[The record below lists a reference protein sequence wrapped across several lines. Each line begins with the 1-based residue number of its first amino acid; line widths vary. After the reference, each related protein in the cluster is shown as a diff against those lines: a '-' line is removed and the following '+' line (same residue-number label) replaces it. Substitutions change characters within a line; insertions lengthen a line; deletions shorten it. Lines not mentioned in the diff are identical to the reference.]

1 VKRRGADAAL
11 GLLLVIALAAG
22 LVLGLDFTRRA
33 KDLRVTVRSPDP
45 FEIAPLPGAPL
56 APAVAGPPSLLP
68 RLELD
73 GAPDRG
79 DPGLWLRTWQVT
91 YGHRWERQVT
101 LPVLAGPF
109 DPEGKPWPCAV
120 AVRFS
125 PRFFDDGRPG
135 GEDVAAVV
143 DRVVRA
149 QFPFAVMGL
158 RFGPVASTS
167 LHVRPVEGGLDVS
180 GGVVLADSAR
190 DPTRFDVKARI
201 ALGERDGD
209 LAARIEHVAVAWR
222 GRTRANPLVEL
233 ASLFLDVD
241 EQARRVLTEKL
252 GGALAILHLPKE
264 PVAVFADRP
273 GDRFTL
279 RLCDA
284 PDAHAS
290 GLTLR
295 LRMIVSLAEPRVLPA
310 IPGPPHLEERPTLP
324 PPAGDAP
331 TFEAAASAAAV
342 QQALYAMWQGGEL
355 RAWGRD
361 PRVIAAM
368 RRKLGDRLAF
378 ELGAGGFG
386 GPAGVAQGAKRPQ
399 ERGDPSGPPIG
410 IEARLPPVVL
420 PEGAGD
426 ALRVRFA
433 ALDIGAAG
441 DRRVLAHGDVIAR
454 ARVEGGA
461 VGLAG
466 TLAELRVSCAEPR
479 GGEQRLVPC
488 FSDVVPA
495 LRESGLTAEGLPM
508 DLKVPDRLMRL
519 NLVLGT
525 DLATLWSASRWRW
538 KSPW

>member
-1 VKRRGADAAL
+1 MKRRGADAVL
-11 GLLLVIALAAG
+11 GLLLVIALAVG
-22 LVLGLDFTRRA
+22 LVLGLHFTRSTN
-33 KDLRVTVRSPDP
+33 DLRVTLRSSDP
-45 FEIAPLPGAPL
+45 FEIAPHPQAPL

-68 RLELD
+68 RLELS
-73 GAPDRG
+73 GAPDRN

-125 PRFFDDGRPG
+125 PRFFDDGKPG

-149 QFPFAVMGL
+149 QFPFSVMGL
-158 RFGPVASTS
+158 SFAPVSSTS
-167 LHVRPVEGGLDVS
+167 LKVQPVEGGLEVS
-180 GGVVLADSAR
+180 GGVVLADAKR
-190 DPTRFDVKARI
+190 DPTSFNLRAKI

-209 LAARIEHVAVAWR
+209 LVARIEHTAVTWR
-222 GRTRANPLVEL
+222 GSTRRNPLVEL
-233 ASLFLDVD
+233 ASLFMDVD
-241 EQARRVLTEKL
+241 EQARRVLSEKL
-252 GGALAILHLPKE
+252 GGALGILHLPKE

-284 PDAHAS
+284 PEAHAS

-295 LRMIVSLAEPRVLPA
+295 LRVIASLAEPRVLAA

-324 PPAGDAP
+324 PPAADAP

-355 RAWGRD
+355 SAWGRD

-378 ELGAGGFG
+378 ELGA
-386 GPAGVAQGAKRPQ
+386 V
-399 ERGDPSGPPIG
+399 
-410 IEARLPPVVL
+410 EARLPPVVL

-426 ALRVRFA
+426 ALRVRFG

-441 DRRVLAHGDVIAR
+441 DRRVLVHGDVIAR

-466 TLAELRVSCAEPR
+466 TLADLRVSCAEAHA
-479 GGEQRLVPC
+479 GEQRLVPC

-495 LRESGLTAEGLPM
+495 LRESGLTTEGLPL
-508 DLKVPDRLMRL
+508 DLQVPSRLMRL

-525 DLATLWSASRWRW
+525 DLVLRGLEGEVSG
-538 KSPW
+538 SPPMLRLHGEARLVKRGKP